1 MKNSICIIPLRS
13 NSKRLKNKNIKKIN
27 NIPLC
32 IYSINQ
38 AIKSKIFN
46 RIIIAS
52 DSIKYFNV
60 IKRYLSKE
68 KKNKQKNI
76 YYYLRS
82 KNSAKSN
89 SQTEIVLKE
98 ILDKEILH
106 KETNCKY
113 VFMIQATS
121 PLIIAKDILNCK
133 KSLLKNN
140 FDSVFT
146 SYKDDKFVWI
156 NEKKL
161 KPINYNVNKRP
172 MKQKFINNIF
182 NENGAIY
189 AFKLKGFLKA
199 NNRLFSKIGTI
210 VMPKNRSIDIDT
222 ETDFLELKKL
232 LKTIKE

>member
-68 KKNKQKNI
+68 KKNEQKNI

-82 KNSAKSN
+82 KNSARSN

-113 VFMIQATS
+113 VFMIQATQRNV
-121 PLIIAKDILNCK
+121 II
-133 KSLLKNN
+133 
-140 FDSVFT
+140 F
-146 SYKDDKFVWI
+146 
-156 NEKKL
+156 
-161 KPINYNVNKRP
+161 
-172 MKQKFINNIF
+172 FIKVI
-182 NENGAIY
+182 I
-189 AFKLKGFLKA
+189 
-199 NNRLFSKIGTI
+199 
-210 VMPKNRSIDIDT
+210 
-222 ETDFLELKKL
+222 
-232 LKTIKE
+232 